1 MEKYIVR
8 FWIPIDIQWDVWDE
22 EVYQYWT
29 LEEVLERIIRRQKKY
44 KDPYSVYKIITDI
57 QKKEEYEEM
66 KSAIEQRPQ
75 DVTVTL
81 KVDTAKLDQKELDTL
96 VSFLRKGARIK
107 VVMDGAKINDLQSL
121 LSLAKKADISIKIN
135 ITDDVYN
142 LLQTSQP

>member
-29 LEEVLERIIRRQKKY
+29 LEEVLEKIIRRQKKY